1 MKIKVQPQDFVV
13 EEILDCPIKKKGDF
27 GLYLLKKRAENTV
40 GVLKKIAQELR
51 LPFSDISYGG
61 RKDRHSLSNQYITI
75 QKTRH
80 PLKIEH
86 KNYSLQFVGFLDRPM
101 GPTLI
106 KGNRFF
112 ITIRDLSEDELK
124 KALIGLSFVGEFG
137 YTNYF
142 DDQRFGSF
150 DIQQGFLA
158 DKILKNHY
166 NGALKIFLTR
176 SNSED
181 KREDLE
187 RKKKFYTH
195 WGQWNLCLKTAV
207 LGYEKMS
214 FSYLDEHPNGFL
226 FLLRKIPHEEL
237 TLYFS
242 AYQAFL
248 WNEASRR
255 TIASKIQTLTTY
267 PGHAGNYLFYETIK
281 KEEFCFLRALS
292 IPTPASRM
300 NLSDPA
306 IKILYEN
313 IFQENRI
320 TTPMFNL
327 TKIRQAYFKSI
338 DRALIV
344 IPLKLFFESAIDDL
358 YPGKKKLLVKFIL
371 PRGSYA
377 TMLVK
382 RIFSRSHPIRNDA
395 QMSPC
400 PKIV

>member
-13 EEILDCPIKKKGDF
+13 EEILDCPIKKKGAF

-40 GVLKKIAQELR
+40 GVLKKIAQELH
-51 LPFSDISYGG
+51 LTFSDISYGG
-61 RKDRHSLSNQYITI
+61 RKDRHSLSSQYITI
-75 QKTRH
+75 QKARH

-86 KNYSLQFVGFLDRPM
+86 NNYSLQCVGFLDRPM

-106 KGNRFF
+106 KGNRFY

-124 KALIGLSFVGEFG
+124 DALRELTCVGEFG

-150 DIQQGFLA
+150 DFKLGFLA
-158 DKILKNHY
+158 DKILKNHF

-176 SNSED
+176 SSSED
-181 KREDLE
+181 KREDLD
-187 RKKKFYTH
+187 RKKFFYTH
-195 WGQWNLCLKTAV
+195 WGQWNLCLEKAV
-207 LGYEKMS
+207 LSYEKMS
-214 FSYLDEHPNGFL
+214 FSYLAAHPKGFL

-237 TLYFS
+237 SFYFS

-255 TIASKIQTLTTY
+255 TIASKIQTLIAY
-267 PGHAGNYLFYETIK
+267 PGQVGDYLFYKTIR
-281 KEEFCFLRALS
+281 KEESCALRALFL
-292 IPTPASRM
+292 PTPASRM
-300 NLSDPA
+300 IFSDPA
-306 IKILYEN
+306 IKILYEK
-313 IFQENRI
+313 IFQENCI
-320 TTPMFNL
+320 KAPMFNL

-338 DRALIV
+338 DRALIA
-344 IPLKLFFESAIDDL
+344 IPSSLAFESTIDDL
-358 YPGKKKLLVKFIL
+358 YPGKKKLLVGFIL

-382 RIFSRSHPIRNDA
+382 RIFANSHPIRNDA

-400 PKIV
+400 PEIV